1 MEKSLIMERLMNVDR
16 ELHSIMAELNTE
28 KPKMSLRE
36 IQQLMKSSVKRDI
49 DTTKLIRKM
58 RDKKYDL

>member
-1 MEKSLIMERLMNVDR
+1 MERLMNVDR